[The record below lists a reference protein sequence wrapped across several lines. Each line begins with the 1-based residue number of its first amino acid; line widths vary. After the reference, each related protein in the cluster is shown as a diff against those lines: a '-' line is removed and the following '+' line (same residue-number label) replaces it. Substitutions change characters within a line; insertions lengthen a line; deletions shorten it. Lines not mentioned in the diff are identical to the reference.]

1 MAQVK
6 GKFYVNIGGAIAD
19 AGEAR
24 FGFRAPGDSYDNIRD
39 ALGVIKLGN
48 IINDRTGNNDSARG
62 ILFGANYPKP
72 PKVRINF
79 RISRVGGGASNDHT
93 RSARRYCDP
102 DKLGSVLNGAL
113 NSKKIKVN
121 GTARAID
128 SVSI

>member
-1 MAQVK
+1 MAQVR
-6 GKFYVNIGGAIAD
+6 GKFYVNIGGAVGD
-19 AGEAR
+19 LGEAK
-24 FGFRAPGDSYDNIRD
+24 FGFRAPLDSYDNIRGE
-39 ALGVIKLGN
+39 LGVVKLGN
-48 IINDRTGNNDSARG
+48 IVSDRTGNNASARG

-79 RISRVGGGASNDHT
+79 RISRVGRGASNDHT
-93 RSARRYCDP
+93 RSAMRYCDP